1 MEYKTFYD
9 LEFNPHPL
17 ALAPRAYGCEDAR
30 QARLEFQNGFGVSV
44 IFGRMFYSNGE
55 DTYEVACTK
64 DGSVVYPDNTSFVD
78 DVCGYCTKERVTELM
93 KEIQDLQQ

>member
-1 MEYKTFYD
+1 MEYKTFDD
-9 LEFNPHPL
+9 LEFNLHPF
-17 ALAPRAYGCEDAR
+17 AATYIYGCEDAK

-44 IFGRMFYSNGE
+44 VFGRMFYSNGE

-64 DGSVVYPDNTSFVD
+64 NGFVAYPDDTSFAD